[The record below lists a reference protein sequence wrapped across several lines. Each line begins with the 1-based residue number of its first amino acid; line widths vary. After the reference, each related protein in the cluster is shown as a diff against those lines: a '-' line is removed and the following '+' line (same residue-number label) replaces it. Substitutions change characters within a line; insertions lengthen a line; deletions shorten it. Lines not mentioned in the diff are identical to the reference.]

1 MTLSAMSLSMLG
13 ISNVE
18 SSVDVSL
25 ELVSADELSVELPPE
40 ELVEEL
46 EVVSLDED
54 EVDVLELELL
64 LEELLVE
71 LELVE
76 DCSC

>member
-1 MTLSAMSLSMLG
+1 M
-13 ISNVE
+13 SNVE

-25 ELVSADELSVELPPE
+25 EVVSEDELSVELPPE

-46 EVVSLDED
+46 EVVSLDEE
-54 EVDVLELELL
+54 EVDVLELELP